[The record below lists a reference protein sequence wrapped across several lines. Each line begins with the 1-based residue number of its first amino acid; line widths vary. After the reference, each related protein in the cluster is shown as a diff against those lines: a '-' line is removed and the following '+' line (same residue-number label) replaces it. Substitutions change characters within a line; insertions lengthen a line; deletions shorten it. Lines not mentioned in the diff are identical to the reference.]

1 QDIFT
6 QRTAAQWIFSLF
18 LTIQVSSDND
28 LDWNFCGTWHHGN
41 NPLSLNLNI
50 STGCKGIS
58 ISANESFLSINGQ
71 ITAQCRRSEVIT
83 FKHLGYESGGD
94 INEAGFAYIVKTH
107 SSYMCCLFQA
117 IAGRPVKS
125 NITVHLPAALKQAA
139 KNVNNVACTFFKN
152 ISLLQE
158 AHKTAKPIND
168 VVEITVENEIIR
180 NLPEPIRIDFY
191 HEAVSVSLACVSW
204 DTRKGWNHL
213 EMKIMPCCSLH
224 CFLWQDLNRQP
235 VPHLLELTVI
245 TYLGCAISL
254 ISCVALIIYLCR
266 KRRRSKEQSLPI
278 HVGLAVSLAFLSL
291 IFFFNG
297 VLANVG
303 GESVCTWVGAVL
315 HYALLCS
322 FAWMGIEVL
331 HTFWLVYMVFT
342 PRLKPYIWN
351 LVGFALPAVPVVILA
366 PIGDIYGLIEVP
378 PSEDPENPY
387 KMCWMDIT
395 ENKGWLAFCLTNM
408 MTLALLVSSG
418 LVMLFLVYR
427 QIRTR
432 DEWKQNRVAFLS
444 IWGLSCL
451 YGTTWGL
458 AFLKFEPISTFI
470 LFITCILNSFQGF
483 FLMLRF
489 CMLDWMQKQAGGS
502 GLGSSSTGSTRQH
515 MLQAQE
521 KS

>member
-1 QDIFT
+1 
-6 QRTAAQWIFSLF
+6 
-18 LTIQVSSDND
+18 
-28 LDWNFCGTWHHGN
+28 FCGTWRHGN

-83 FKHLGYESGGD
+83 FKHLGLESGGD
-94 INEAGFAYIVKTH
+94 INFCLDWEPLLDQLMLTVGEKKLILCSPASLQDSCCTDLSDGPNTQDADYGILNTEINHDFITDKTRMAYNFLANFTNYSKEDYTYCVSIFLIENLKT
-107 SSYMCCLFQA
+107 
-117 IAGRPVKS
+117 R
-125 NITVHLPAALKQAA
+125 
-139 KNVNNVACTFFKN
+139 
-152 ISLLQE
+152 
-158 AHKTAKPIND
+158 
-168 VVEITVENEIIR
+168 
-180 NLPEPIRIDFY
+180 
-191 HEAVSVSLACVSW
+191 ACVSW
-204 DTRKGWNHL
+204 DTRKANKQQT
-213 EMKIMPCCSLH
+213 ETNSDEIM
-224 CFLWQDLNRQP
+224 
-235 VPHLLELTVI
+235 PHLLELTVI
-245 TYLGCAISL
+245 TYLGCAVSL
-254 ISCVALIIYLCR
+254 ISCVALIIYLFR
-266 KRRRSKEQSLPI
+266 KRYRCIYSLPI

-291 IFFFNG
+291 NFFFNG

-303 GESVCTWVGAVL
+303 GESVCPWVGAVL

-366 PIGDIYGLIEVP
+366 PIGDIYGPIEVP

-395 ENKGWLAFCLTNM
+395 ENKGWLAFCFTNVM
-408 MTLALLVSSG
+408 ILALLVSSG

-458 AFLKFEPISTFI
+458 AFLEFEPISTFI
-470 LFITCILNSFQGF
+470 LFITCILNSFQGH
-483 FLMLRF
+483 LKGKSSAPKISSEATSPNRK
-489 CMLDWMQKQAGGS
+489 LDKNEQLKN
-502 GLGSSSTGSTRQH
+502 
-515 MLQAQE
+515 
-521 KS
+521 